1 MTPDSSLSWESTA
14 SMLESFI
21 QWLLDRFRDIGYPG
35 ILLLMAVESSI
46 IPLPSELVMPPAG
59 YLAAKGEMS
68 LPLVILCGILG
79 SVLGALANYGL
90 AMWLGRAFVHRLG
103 RYVLVSERSLERSE
117 RFFADHGEISTFIA
131 RMLPVIR
138 HLISLP
144 AGLARM
150 PLPRFVGFTALGAGV
165 WVTVLTLIGWTIGRK
180 ENVLLGTL
188 NAQVRREAAHA
199 MTFIVPALVVL
210 AVGYVMW
217 RRHRRSAG
225 G

>member
-1 MTPDSSLSWESTA
+1 
-14 SMLESFI
+14 MLESFI

-35 ILLLMAVESSI
+35 IIVLMAVESSI

-68 LPLVILCGILG
+68 LPLVIVCGVFG
-79 SVLGALANYGL
+79 SVLGALANYGV
-90 AMWLGRAFVHRLG
+90 AAWLGRAFVHRMG

-117 RFFADHGEISTFIA
+117 RFFAAHGEISTFVA

-150 PLPRFVGFTALGAGV
+150 PLPRFVSFTALGSGI
-165 WVTVLTLIGWTIGRK
+165 WCTVLTLIGWTIGRK
-180 ENVLLGTL
+180 EDVLMGALNVE
-188 NAQVRREAAHA
+188 VRREAEHA
-199 MTFIVPALVVL
+199 MTIIVPALVVL
-210 AVGYVMW
+210 MIAYVVW
-217 RRHRRSAG
+217 SRRRRKA
-225 G
+225 